1 MFVESLRF
9 TRPKIER
16 HNRKCRK
23 CDLNEIGNE
32 IHHLLVCPA
41 FEDLRIRYIEKR
53 FHEKVSVHKFL
64 NLMSCSKRKQLVNLS
79 LFVRSSMSQY

>member
-1 MFVESLRF
+1 ML
-9 TRPKIER
+9 PDA
-16 HNRKCRK
+16 HNVVSP
-23 CDLNEIGNE
+23 